1 MQDSTLKHVS
11 RRFDSA
17 IDEKRRPNLIFFDT
31 QLNVLQLLNNI
42 SNEFYNI
49 SEMDTKLWL

>member
-17 IDEKRRPNLIFFDT
+17 IDEKKGQILYFLIPVECFIT
-31 QLNVLQLLNNI
+31 A
-42 SNEFYNI
+42 
-49 SEMDTKLWL
+49 K

>member
-42 SNEFYNI
+42 SNEFHNI
-49 SEMDTKLWL
+49 SVMDIKLWL